1 MACRR
6 VIIVG
11 ERVVKDFIGALVFT
25 FSFLV
30 DWNVF
35 MARTGSDSSESGS
48 AEKIAVPGM
57 VPTPNNTPRK
67 ETEKERKNK

>member
-6 VIIVG
+6 VIVVG
-11 ERVVKDFIGALVFT
+11 ERVVKDFIGALVFI

-35 MARTGSDSSESGS
+35 MGTGSDSSELGS

-67 ETEKERKNK
+67 ESEKERKNK